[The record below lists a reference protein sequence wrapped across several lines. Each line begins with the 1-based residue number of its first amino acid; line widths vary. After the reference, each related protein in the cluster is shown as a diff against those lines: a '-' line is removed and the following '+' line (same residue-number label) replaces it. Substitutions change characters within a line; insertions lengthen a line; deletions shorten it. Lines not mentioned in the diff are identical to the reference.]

1 LRARAWRL
9 NLWKVAVH
17 VICWLHYT
25 SYPGLLASGK
35 TESDRQLCCDVR
47 YSFTMVHSDNKP
59 QSDTN
64 LPADQANALGKLMDR
79 LIGLRPG
86 LDDDMRQQLK
96 AELSSAINQCFTNDP
111 ERITVM
117 NPVSRPTRMRLG
129 VLLTDAGLDT
139 MYSQE
144 SAELSVSDTGK
155 LYLVYRRSQ
164 SGDYA
169 IEWTPATTLPPTMM
183 DSLSE
188 PLAEV
193 LLRPEIDEP

>member
-1 LRARAWRL
+1 
-9 NLWKVAVH
+9 
-17 VICWLHYT
+17 
-25 SYPGLLASGK
+25 
-35 TESDRQLCCDVR
+35 
-47 YSFTMVHSDNKP
+47 MVHSDDTQ
-59 QSDTN
+59 QSDAD
-64 LPADQANALGKLMDR
+64 LPADQASALSKLMER
-79 LIGLRPG
+79 LIALRPE
-86 LDDDMRQQLK
+86 LDKDTRQQLK
-96 AELSSAINQCFTNDP
+96 AELTTAFNQCFTNDA

-117 NPVSRPTRMRLG
+117 NPVSRPSRMRLG
-129 VLLTDAGLDT
+129 VLLADAGLDT

-193 LLRPEIDEP
+193 LLGSETDEQ

>member
-1 LRARAWRL
+1 M
-9 NLWKVAVH
+9 
-17 VICWLHYT
+17 
-25 SYPGLLASGK
+25 
-35 TESDRQLCCDVR
+35 D
-47 YSFTMVHSDNKP
+47 HSDNTPRSEANMPPEQVKAL
-59 QSDTN
+59 SN
-64 LPADQANALGKLMDR
+64 LMER
-79 LIGLRPG
+79 LVAHRPG
-86 LDDDMRQQLK
+86 LDDNIRHQLE
-96 AELSSAINQCFTNDP
+96 AELASAISQCFTEES

-144 SAELSVSDTGK
+144 HAELSVSDTGK

-169 IEWTPATTLPPTMM
+169 IEWSPATTLPPTMM

-193 LLRPEIDEP
+193 LLGSEIDEP

>member
-1 LRARAWRL
+1 
-9 NLWKVAVH
+9 
-17 VICWLHYT
+17 
-25 SYPGLLASGK
+25 
-35 TESDRQLCCDVR
+35 
-47 YSFTMVHSDNKP
+47 MVHSDNTP
-59 QSDTN
+59 NSN
-64 LPADQANALGKLMDR
+64 ANTPENKASALNKLMER
-79 LIGLRPG
+79 LVAKKSGLN
-86 LDDDMRQQLK
+86 DDMRQQLE
-96 AELSSAINQCFTNDP
+96 AELTSAFDQCFANEP

-144 SAELSVSDTGK
+144 RAELSVSDTGK

-183 DSLSE
+183 DSLSD

-193 LLRPEIDEP
+193 LLGPEIDES

>member
-1 LRARAWRL
+1 
-9 NLWKVAVH
+9 
-17 VICWLHYT
+17 
-25 SYPGLLASGK
+25 
-35 TESDRQLCCDVR
+35 
-47 YSFTMVHSDNKP
+47 MVHSDNNP
-59 QSDTN
+59 QPDAN
-64 LPADQANALGKLMDR
+64 LPADQARALGKLMEQ
-79 LIGLRPG
+79 LIALRPG
-86 LDDDMRQQLK
+86 LDENTQQQLK
-96 AELSSAINQCFTNDP
+96 AELSSAFNQCFTNDP

-117 NPVSRPTRMRLG
+117 NPVSRPTRIRLG

-144 SAELSVSDTGK
+144 YAELSVSDTGK

-193 LLRPEIDEP
+193 LLSSEIDES

>member
-1 LRARAWRL
+1 MLMANSEDPPDSDASSGSNRSDKNRSDKNSADKKAKTLDSLMERL
-9 NLWKVAVH
+9 V
-17 VICWLHYT
+17 
-25 SYPGLLASGK
+25 GQRLA
-35 TESDRQLCCDVR
+35 
-47 YSFTMVHSDNKP
+47 
-59 QSDTN
+59 
-64 LPADQANALGKLMDR
+64 
-79 LIGLRPG
+79 
-86 LDDDMRQQLK
+86 LDKDLQQELK
-96 AELSSAINQCFTNDP
+96 SELASAINQCFSNDP

-117 NPVSRPTRMRLG
+117 NPVSRPIRMRLG
-129 VLLTDAGLDT
+129 IVLTDAGLDT

-144 SAELSVSDTGK
+144 RAELSVSDSGK

-193 LLRPEIDEP
+193 LLRSENDEP

>member
-1 LRARAWRL
+1 
-9 NLWKVAVH
+9 
-17 VICWLHYT
+17 
-25 SYPGLLASGK
+25 
-35 TESDRQLCCDVR
+35 
-47 YSFTMVHSDNKP
+47 MVHSDNNP
-59 QSDTN
+59 PSDAN
-64 LPADQANALGKLMDR
+64 LPADQAQALGKLMER
-79 LIGLRPG
+79 LIALRPG
-86 LDDDMRQQLK
+86 LDEATQQQLET
-96 AELSSAINQCFTNDP
+96 ELISAFNQCFTNDP

-117 NPVSRPTRMRLG
+117 NPVSRPARMRLG

-144 SAELSVSDTGK
+144 CAELSVSDTGK

-193 LLRPEIDEP
+193 LLNSEIDEP

>member
-1 LRARAWRL
+1 M
-9 NLWKVAVH
+9 
-17 VICWLHYT
+17 
-25 SYPGLLASGK
+25 
-35 TESDRQLCCDVR
+35 D
-47 YSFTMVHSDNKP
+47 HSDNTP
-59 QSDTN
+59 QSEAN
-64 LPADQANALGKLMDR
+64 MPQEQLNALNSLMER
-79 LIGLRPG
+79 LVAQRPG
-86 LDDDMRQQLK
+86 LNEDIKQQLK
-96 AELSSAINQCFTNDP
+96 AELASAVNQCFTEEP

-144 SAELSVSDTGK
+144 HAELSVSDTGK

-169 IEWTPATTLPPTMM
+169 IEWSPATTLPPTMM

-193 LLRPEIDEP
+193 MLSSEIDEP